1 MSDKS
6 PATVG
11 PLIALPEQA
20 VITLRGRDAIAFS
33 QAQFMNDIGVLADGE
48 WQWSGWLTPKGRVI
62 TLFALLR
69 RDAETLWLMLP
80 DGGAEA
86 IVQRL
91 RGYLFRSKVTIGID
105 EGLRVGG
112 RFTQASGAR
121 GNTFAADGD
130 TVELDLGTGEHARSL
145 VICTGL
151 DALPDDDAIARWR
164 VADLQD
170 GLPRLVDT
178 EREQWTPQQL
188 SLERLQAF
196 SVKKGCYPGQE
207 IVARTHF
214 LGKAKRGLALLA
226 SGSPIPVGSDVTA
239 DGKSLGRV
247 MSVASASDKHIAL
260 AVLPLERPQPGL
272 PGSALMVDGASVIE
286 APLRDGLAR

>member
-6 PATVG
+6 SSAAG
-11 PLIALPEQA
+11 PLIALPGHA
-20 VITLRGRDAIAFS
+20 VITFQGRDAIAFS
-33 QAQFMNDIGVLADGE
+33 QAQFMNDVAALADGQ
-48 WQWSGWLTPKGRVI
+48 WHWSGWLTPKGRVI
-62 TLFALLR
+62 ALFALLR
-69 RDAETLWLMLP
+69 RDPETLWLVLP
-80 DGGAEA
+80 DGDAEA
-86 IVQRL
+86 IAQRL

-105 EGLRVGG
+105 DELKVGG
-112 RFTQASGAR
+112 RFAEASQAR
-121 GNTFAADGD
+121 GNAFADDGGN
-130 TVELDLGTGEHARSL
+130 VELGLGTGAHARSL
-145 VICTGL
+145 VISSDL
-151 DALPDDDAIARWR
+151 DVLPDDDAIARWR
-164 VADLQD
+164 MADLQD

-214 LGKAKRGLALLA
+214 LGKAKRGLALLE
-226 SGSPIPVGSDVTA
+226 SGSPIAVGSDVMS

-247 MSVASASDKHIAL
+247 MSTASTSDAHVAL
-260 AVLPLERPQPGL
+260 AVVPLERAQADVAPSQ
-272 PGSALMVDGASVIE
+272 LMVDGANVVE